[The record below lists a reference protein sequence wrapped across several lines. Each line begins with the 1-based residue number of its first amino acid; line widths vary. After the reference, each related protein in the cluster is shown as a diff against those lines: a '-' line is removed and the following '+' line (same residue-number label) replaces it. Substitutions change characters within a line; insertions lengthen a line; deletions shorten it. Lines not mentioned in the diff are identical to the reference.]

1 MVYVCY
7 FEVCV
12 FVCLFVYLL
21 YICECVCLSRS
32 DSSDEDEFG
41 RVRSNLSLHTL
52 KGTPFGIVIVVH

>member
-1 MVYVCY
+1 MYVILKY
-7 FEVCV
+7 V
-12 FVCLFVYLL
+12 FLFVYLL